1 MLITD
6 ITPQK
11 KKKDRVNIFID
22 GNFAFSLDLET
33 LVKNNL
39 TVNQELSEDKIE
51 RLIKEGELVK
61 FYNKAVKFISFR
73 PRSEKE
79 VVSYLIRK
87 KAGEK
92 EILMVIKKLK
102 SLELIDDSKFINWW
116 FEQRQTFKPR
126 SLREIKMEMLKKGVN
141 KELICEVIDNK
152 EADIEIKMA
161 RKLAQKVSRRYQ
173 NLSKKEFFQR
183 MAKYLMQRGF
193 NWETTKK
200 IIDEIIKKE

>member
-102 SLELIDDSKFINWW
+102 SLELVDDSKFINWW
-116 FEQRQTFKPR
+116 FEQRQTFKPK

-173 NLSKKEFFQR
+173 SLSKKEFFQR